1 MNFDYNVEKQ
11 EITIE
16 LNTPSITLDTPTGG
30 RGLQGIQ
37 GIQGPQGIQGE
48 QGIQGVSGV
57 WVGSVEPSTGYDVW
71 IDPQETES
79 TVNDAVLTIQKNGS
93 NIGTFT
99 ANSSTNTSVNITV
112 PTSTSELTN
121 DSGYINNLSNY
132 YTKTETD
139 NAISTAIN
147 NITDGDEVNY

>member
-1 MNFDYNVEKQ
+1 MNVDYNTETQ
-11 EITIE
+11 EITVE
-16 LNTPSITLDTPTGG
+16 LNTPTIELDTPTGG
-30 RGLQGIQ
+30 RGLKGDT
-37 GIQGPQGIQGE
+37 GPQGPQGIQGE

-57 WVGSVEPSTGYDVW
+57 WVGSTEPNSGYDVW

-112 PTSTSELTN
+112 PTSTSELIN
-121 DSGYINNLSNY
+121 DSGYVNNLSNY

>member
-1 MNFDYNVEKQ
+1 MNYDLNLNTTSIETNIG
-11 EITIE
+11 ETLIEIE
-16 LNTPSITLDTPTGG
+16 LPGG
-30 RGLQGIQ
+30 ARGVKGDK
-37 GIQGPQGIQGE
+37 GDRGETGPQGP

-147 NITDGDEVNY
+147 NIIDGDEVNY

>member
-1 MNFDYNVEKQ
+1 MNVDYNTETQ
-11 EITIE
+11 EITVE
-16 LNTPSITLDTPTGG
+16 LNTQTIELDTPTGG
-30 RGLQGIQ
+30 RGLKGDT
-37 GIQGPQGIQGE
+37 GPQGPQGIQGE

-71 IDPQETES
+71 INPEETES
-79 TVNDAVLTIQKNGS
+79 TVNNATLTVQKNGS
-93 NIGTFT
+93 SIGTFT
-99 ANSSTNTSVNITV
+99 ANSSTNTTINITT
-112 PTSTSELTN
+112 PTKTSDLTN

-132 YTKTETD
+132 YTKTEVD

>member
-1 MNFDYNVEKQ
+1 MNVDYNTETQ
-11 EITIE
+11 EITVE
-16 LNTPSITLDTPTGG
+16 LNTPAIELDTPTGG
-30 RGLQGIQ
+30 RGLKGDT
-37 GIQGPQGIQGE
+37 GPQGPQGIQGK

-147 NITDGDEVNY
+147 NIIDGDEVNY